1 MILCCKSLSKRFGRK
16 LAVDNVSF
24 DIDSG
29 DILGLIGPNGAG
41 KSTLLKMI
49 VGLIW
54 PSSGSVTVCGYD
66 VYRQHRQAMA
76 KLGAIIEWPAFHAEL
91 SARTNLKILSGGQGR
106 EYERKLEE
114 TAEFIDIKPYLDQK
128 VGSFST
134 GMKQRLGIALAL
146 LPDSRFI
153 ILDEPTNG
161 LDPGGI
167 IEIRSIVREYNR
179 RFGTTILVTS
189 HMLGEIENI
198 CSKVVIINK
207 GKIIASGA
215 MSELLENETCVELVS
230 DRIPESAAFLRHAAA
245 GGVLP
250 LNFVS
255 DCSDRLRIEVSRPCA
270 AEINALL
277 VENGFKISFL
287 QTKRKDLESFFMEK
301 TNRQDSL

>member
-1 MILCCKSLSKRFGRK
+1 MILSCKNLTKRFGRK
-16 LAVDNVSF
+16 PAVDDASF
-24 DIDSG
+24 ELDSG

-54 PSSGSVTVCGYD
+54 PSSGSVNICGYD
-66 VYRQHRQAMA
+66 VYRQHRLAMA
-76 KLGAIIEWPAFHAEL
+76 NIGAIIEWPAFHPEL
-91 SARTNLKILSGGQGR
+91 SARTNLKILSGGKGG

-114 TAEFIDIKPYLDQK
+114 IADFIDIKPYLDQK

-179 RFGTTILVTS
+179 QFGTTILVTS

-215 MSELLENETCVELVS
+215 MRELLENETCVELVS
-230 DRIPESAAFLRHAAA
+230 DRIPESAAFLRDAAA
-245 GGVLP
+245 KGSLP
-250 LNFVS
+250 ITFIENCYDKV
-255 DCSDRLRIEVSRPCA
+255 RLEVSRPCA
-270 AEINALL
+270 AEINSLL
-277 VENGFKISFL
+277 VQNGFKVSSL
-287 QTKRKDLESFFMEK
+287 QTRRKDLESFFMEK
-301 TNRQDSL
+301 TGDGGL

>member
-1 MILCCKSLSKRFGRK
+1 MILSCENLSKRFGRK
-16 LAVDNVSF
+16 LAVDGASF

-76 KLGAIIEWPAFHAEL
+76 NLGAIIEWPAFHAEL
-91 SARTNLKILSGGQGR
+91 SARTNLKILSGGQGK
-106 EYERKLEE
+106 EYEHRLEE
-114 TAEFIDIKPYLDQK
+114 IAEFIDIKSYLDQK

-179 RFGTTILVTS
+179 QFGTTILITS

-198 CSKVVIINK
+198 CSKVVIINE
-207 GKIIASGA
+207 GKIIAFGA
-215 MSELLENETCVELVS
+215 MSELLENETCVELVA
-230 DRIPESAAFLRHAAA
+230 DKIPESAAFLQHTADE
-245 GGVLP
+245 GSLP
-250 LNFVS
+250 ITFVENCY
-255 DCSDRLRIEVSRPCA
+255 DKIRLEVSRPCA
-270 AEINALL
+270 AEVNALL
-277 VENGFKISFL
+277 VENGFKISSL

-301 TNRQDSL
+301 TNRKDSL